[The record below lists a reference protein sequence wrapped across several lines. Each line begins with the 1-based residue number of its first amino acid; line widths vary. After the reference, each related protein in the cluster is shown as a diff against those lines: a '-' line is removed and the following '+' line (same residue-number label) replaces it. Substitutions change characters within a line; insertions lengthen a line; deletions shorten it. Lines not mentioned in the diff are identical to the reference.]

1 MRQVLLRG
9 RIIGGSPVA
18 GFRAAPL
25 GASRRA
31 ELPTRD
37 SMIAGNNVYM
47 VQGDGLPATAL
58 SAGRAPG
65 QSGVS
70 VLRVRFEGG
79 VHFSTTL
86 QQHLVCFHTT
96 APVRIECRIA
106 GRALY
111 HEAPIGSLAVL
122 PAGADSSADTEESFD
137 ALLVEVDAGRLALAT
152 AENEA
157 LEARLIERTSGL
169 DDKLLG
175 LARALSRES
184 EAGFPN
190 GPLFWNEGANS
201 FIDSLIA
208 RHTSAAEPNVRGMLG
223 RDVLERLKAYV
234 VARLDEPIE
243 VAELASIAGRSP
255 FHFSRVFARGVGM
268 TPHRYVVHL
277 RLQRAIELVREGR
290 SSLAEIAARTG
301 FADQSHLS
309 RWVRRVH
316 GVSLTQLAAPPRTA
330 GMFKIGHRPAS

>member
-1 MRQVLLRG
+1 M
-9 RIIGGSPVA
+9 A
-18 GFRAAPL
+18 GFRAGMSGRVPKPD
-25 GASRRA
+25 
-31 ELPTRD
+31 LPKRD
-37 SMIAGNNVYM
+37 SMIAGHNVYL
-47 VQGDGLPATAL
+47 VQGDGLPLTAL
-58 SAGRAPG
+58 STGSAPG

-70 VLRVRFEGG
+70 VLRARFEGG
-79 VHFSTTL
+79 IHFSATL
-86 QQHLVCFHTT
+86 QQHLVCFHMT

-111 HEAPIGSLAVL
+111 HEAPVGSLAVL
-122 PAGADSSADTEESFD
+122 PAGANSGAETDESFD
-137 ALLVEVDAGRLALAT
+137 ALLIEVDAGRLALAT

-157 LEARLIERTSGL
+157 LDARLIERKSGL
-169 DDKLLG
+169 DGELLA
-175 LARALSRES
+175 LARTLSRES

-190 GPLFWNEGANS
+190 GPLFWNEAANS
-201 FIDSLIA
+201 FIEGLIA
-208 RHTSAAEPNVRGMLG
+208 RHTSAAERNVRGMLG
-223 RDVLERLKAYV
+223 KDVLERLKAYV

-255 FHFSRVFARGVGM
+255 FHFSRVFTRGVGV

-290 SSLAEIAARTG
+290 SGLAEIAARTG

-316 GVSLTQLAAPPRTA
+316 GVSLTQLASPPKTA
-330 GMFKIGHRPAS
+330 GMFKIGDSPAP